1 MKKILCAILSA
12 ALISASAVPAFAAG
26 ASDNMET
33 EVILKEGTYAPNQV
47 VVQFKDSAIDTST
60 VPKKGT
66 IESVGA
72 GFGDMA
78 DASSSEQEALGAA
91 DEEADILSKGL
102 GGDFTLEDTLVFD
115 TPQANSKAGDSVG
128 ASANA
133 TGDGFSIALV
143 SSDKYD
149 TATLIEKLSKVKGI
163 EKVEPNY
170 YVQAEAFDDYSLNDE
185 YSSYLYQANS
195 PAAKNTGGDS
205 VSDRGV
211 DPETALSVN
220 ASSGWSKLSG
230 NEEEAVVA
238 IVDSGVLYTHEDL
251 RDKMWVNPGNIGLK
265 GRYGYNFAYNTEDP
279 MDDVGHGTHCAGVI
293 TAKANNGY
301 GVAGI
306 ASKANIKIMA
316 LKTLATGGLGVSTA
330 YSNYGAFNYIHK
342 AVLGGVNVVAV
353 SNSWG
358 GTSYSTIFDDLVP
371 KVAMSEYGFTRFG
384 TDKYITTKFYDP
396 RNFENNRKTM
406 KALYVENG
414 SKESDYK
421 ADDFKVY
428 GTPLKKMAPLV
439 AELIACL
446 PAGAYEIYSQIKDG
460 SILVKDNTKA
470 NYDANIAAYLL
481 LEQLTK
487 EIGNRSEYCKK
498 YQSGVSNFLLSLM
511 NDVNALK
518 KDELYDLLSKVLLS
532 AAVSSVP
539 GFGDLADKAIRKA
552 LPSDAN
558 ANKII
563 DAIDPLL
570 DVIGKVYWE
579 RPNEL
584 ISLGVYIKEVFQ
596 THDNGVNIAHLE
608 AQDTYY
614 VDAYN
619 AKNGKNLSLA
629 ALRDNADFGRV
640 TFKDYNDIGL
650 FNSKGNTCFVSVKG
664 EKAVKSEIK
673 KCSDGFAVGY
683 YSYATE
689 EGMELFMPVNQKYI
703 LNMKGFSVKLYHT
716 VNYSAFY
723 QAVGPNSKNIYRS
736 DRGHDSDWFCGNT
749 DFNQTGLNMNY

>member
-1 MKKILCAILSA
+1 MKNTNIITTPNNTNTTNSKGVNNMKKTSRIKTRIIAGVLSA
-12 ALISASAVPAFAAG
+12 ITVFTTGTVAVTSASAAESNVEVTQYKGNTLYYSDDYFRHSSDVYDSHLATLSCIMTNFSVPLNNPKSIDDQSWYLSQPERLYGFFSSIGFKDFETNEDYEKRSEFDTIGVAAANRQVDDYTVIGVGIRSGGYFREWANNVYLGDGTKSDYMHEGWYNAANKTIKFIDEYISANRITGKVKIWIAGFSRGGATTNLAAG
-26 ASDNMET
+26 LLDNKIDKNEKIFSNNVT
-33 EVILKEGTYAPNQV
+33 LTHDDLYAYTFEAPQ
-47 VVQFKDSAIDTST
+47 
-60 VPKKGT
+60 
-66 IESVGA
+66 GA
-72 GFGDMA
+72 NY
-78 DASSSEQEALGAA
+78 
-91 DEEADILSKGL
+91 
-102 GGDFTLEDTLVFD
+102 
-115 TPQANSKAGDSVG
+115 NSKTIKQPGDQIYNNIYNV
-128 ASANA
+128 
-133 TGDGFSIALV
+133 
-143 SSDKYD
+143 
-149 TATLIEKLSKVKGI
+149 
-163 EKVEPNY
+163 
-170 YVQAEAFDDYSLNDE
+170 
-185 YSSYLYQANS
+185 
-195 PAAKNTGGDS
+195 
-205 VSDRGV
+205 
-211 DPETALSVN
+211 
-220 ASSGWSKLSG
+220 
-230 NEEEAVVA
+230 
-238 IVDSGVLYTHEDL
+238 
-251 RDKMWVNPGNIGLK
+251 VNPN
-265 GRYGYNFAYNTEDP
+265 
-279 MDDVGHGTHCAGVI
+279 
-293 TAKANNGY
+293 
-301 GVAGI
+301 
-306 ASKANIKIMA
+306 
-316 LKTLATGGLGVSTA
+316 
-330 YSNYGAFNYIHK
+330 
-342 AVLGGVNVVAV
+342 
-353 SNSWG
+353 
-358 GTSYSTIFDDLVP
+358 DLVP

-396 RNFENNRKTM
+396 QNFENNRKTM

-439 AELIACL
+439 AELVACL

-460 SILVKDNTKA
+460 SILVKDDTKA
-470 NYDANIAAYLL
+470 NYDANIAVYLL

-487 EIGNRSEYCKK
+487 EIGTRADYCKK

-532 AAVSSVP
+532 TAVSSVP

-552 LPSDAN
+552 LPADAN
-558 ANKII
+558 ANQII

-570 DVIGKVYWE
+570 DVIGNVYWE

-596 THDNGVNIAHLE
+596 THDNGINIAHLE

-619 AKNGKNLSLA
+619 AKNGKRLSLA

-650 FNSKGNTCFVSVKG
+650 FNSKGDTCFVSVKG

-689 EGMELFMPVNQKYI
+689 EGMELFMPVNRKYI

-723 QAVGPNSKNIYRS
+723 QAVGPNSKNLYRA
-736 DRGHDSDWFCGNT
+736 DRGHDDDWFCGNT
-749 DFNQTGLNMNY
+749 DFNQIGLNMNY

>member
-1 MKKILCAILSA
+1 MKNTNMITTANAINNTNTTNSKGVNNMKKTSRIKNRIIAGVLSA
-12 ALISASAVPAFAAG
+12 ITAFSVGSIAMTSASAAENNIEVETYKGNTLYYSDNYFRHSSDEYDSHLATLSCIMTNFSVPLNNPKSINDQSWYLSQPERLYGFFSSIGFKDFETNEDYEKRSEFDTIGVAAANRKVDDYTVIGVGIRSGGYFREWANNVYLGDGTKSDYMHEGWYNAANKTIKFIDEYISANRITGKVKIWIAGFSRGGATTNLAAG
-26 ASDNMET
+26 LLDNKIDKNEKIFSNNVT
-33 EVILKEGTYAPNQV
+33 LTHDDLYAYTFEAPQ
-47 VVQFKDSAIDTST
+47 
-60 VPKKGT
+60 
-66 IESVGA
+66 GA
-72 GFGDMA
+72 NY
-78 DASSSEQEALGAA
+78 
-91 DEEADILSKGL
+91 
-102 GGDFTLEDTLVFD
+102 
-115 TPQANSKAGDSVG
+115 NSKTVKQPGD
-128 ASANA
+128 
-133 TGDGFSIALV
+133 
-143 SSDKYD
+143 
-149 TATLIEKLSKVKGI
+149 
-163 EKVEPNY
+163 
-170 YVQAEAFDDYSLNDE
+170 
-185 YSSYLYQANS
+185 
-195 PAAKNTGGDS
+195 
-205 VSDRGV
+205 
-211 DPETALSVN
+211 
-220 ASSGWSKLSG
+220 
-230 NEEEAVVA
+230 A
-238 IVDSGVLYTHEDL
+238 IYNNIYNV
-251 RDKMWVNPGNIGLK
+251 VNPN
-265 GRYGYNFAYNTEDP
+265 
-279 MDDVGHGTHCAGVI
+279 
-293 TAKANNGY
+293 
-301 GVAGI
+301 
-306 ASKANIKIMA
+306 
-316 LKTLATGGLGVSTA
+316 
-330 YSNYGAFNYIHK
+330 
-342 AVLGGVNVVAV
+342 
-353 SNSWG
+353 
-358 GTSYSTIFDDLVP
+358 DLVP

-439 AELIACL
+439 AELVACL

-460 SILVKDNTKA
+460 SILVKDDTKA

-481 LEQLTK
+481 LEQMTK
-487 EIGNRSEYCKK
+487 EIGNRGDYCKK

-532 AAVSSVP
+532 TAVSSVP

-552 LPSDAN
+552 LPADAN
-558 ANKII
+558 ANQII

-570 DVIGKVYWE
+570 DVIGNVYWE

-596 THDNGVNIAHLE
+596 THDNGINIAHLE

-650 FNSKGNTCFVSVKG
+650 YNSKGNTCFVSVKG

-689 EGMELFMPVNQKYI
+689 EGMELFMPVNRKYI
-703 LNMKGFSVKLYHT
+703 LNMKGFSVKPYHT

-723 QAVGPNSKNIYRS
+723 QAVGPNSKNLYRS

-749 DFNQTGLNMNY
+749 DFNQIGLNMNY

>member
-1 MKKILCAILSA
+1 MKNTNIITTPNNTNTTNSKGVNNMKKTSRIKTRIIAGVLSA
-12 ALISASAVPAFAAG
+12 VTVFSVGTIAMTSASAAQSNVEVTRYKGNTLYYSDDYFRHSSDVYDSHLATLSCIMTNFSVPLNNPKSIDDQSWYLSQPERLYGFFSSIGFKDFETNEDYEKRSEFDTIGVAAANRQVDDYTVIGVGIRSGGYFREWANNVYLGDGTKSDYMHEGWYNAANKTIKFIDEYISANRITGKVKIWIAGFSRGGATTNLAAG
-26 ASDNMET
+26 LLDNKIDKNEKIFSNNVT
-33 EVILKEGTYAPNQV
+33 LTHDDLYAYTFEAPQ
-47 VVQFKDSAIDTST
+47 
-60 VPKKGT
+60 
-66 IESVGA
+66 GA
-72 GFGDMA
+72 NY
-78 DASSSEQEALGAA
+78 
-91 DEEADILSKGL
+91 
-102 GGDFTLEDTLVFD
+102 
-115 TPQANSKAGDSVG
+115 NSKTIKQPGDQIYNNIYNV
-128 ASANA
+128 
-133 TGDGFSIALV
+133 
-143 SSDKYD
+143 
-149 TATLIEKLSKVKGI
+149 
-163 EKVEPNY
+163 
-170 YVQAEAFDDYSLNDE
+170 
-185 YSSYLYQANS
+185 
-195 PAAKNTGGDS
+195 
-205 VSDRGV
+205 
-211 DPETALSVN
+211 
-220 ASSGWSKLSG
+220 
-230 NEEEAVVA
+230 
-238 IVDSGVLYTHEDL
+238 
-251 RDKMWVNPGNIGLK
+251 VNPN
-265 GRYGYNFAYNTEDP
+265 
-279 MDDVGHGTHCAGVI
+279 
-293 TAKANNGY
+293 
-301 GVAGI
+301 
-306 ASKANIKIMA
+306 
-316 LKTLATGGLGVSTA
+316 
-330 YSNYGAFNYIHK
+330 
-342 AVLGGVNVVAV
+342 
-353 SNSWG
+353 
-358 GTSYSTIFDDLVP
+358 DLVP

-396 RNFENNRKTM
+396 QNFENNRKTM

-439 AELIACL
+439 AELVACL

-460 SILVKDNTKA
+460 SILVKDDTKA

-481 LEQLTK
+481 LEQMTK
-487 EIGNRSEYCKK
+487 EIGNRGDYCKK

-552 LPSDAN
+552 LPADAN
-558 ANKII
+558 ANQII

-570 DVIGKVYWE
+570 DVIGNVYWE

-596 THDNGVNIAHLE
+596 THDNGINIAHLE

-619 AKNGKNLSLA
+619 AKNGKRLSLA

-650 FNSKGNTCFVSVKG
+650 YNSKGNTCFVSVKG

-689 EGMELFMPVNQKYI
+689 EGMELFMPVNRKYI

-723 QAVGPNSKNIYRS
+723 QAVGPNSKNLYRA
-736 DRGHDSDWFCGNT
+736 DRGHDDDWFCGNT
-749 DFNQTGLNMNY
+749 DFNQIGLNMNY